1 MRKKI
6 RSILGICV
14 ALSLLA
20 GVAYAA
26 RTVYLNARIAK
37 MRNGKTSASA
47 EVDSVQYGQ
56 ALEVVA
62 EEGAF
67 LQVKSPSGK
76 VGWIAK
82 QWTGDAPSKGNETA
96 ARLGQAARQGSGGEA
111 SYTAGARGLSDESK
125 AFGESLD
132 AGVAVKAVERME
144 EVKVEP
150 AALDAFLQ
158 EGKLGEYQ
166 EVAK

>member
-1 MRKKI
+1 MKKKM
-6 RSILGICV
+6 RSIVSVVVVLMLV
-14 ALSLLA
+14 A

-37 MRNGKTSASA
+37 MRDGKTSASA
-47 EVDSVQYGQ
+47 EVDSVQFGQ

-82 QWTGDAPSKGNETA
+82 QWTGDAPSKTNETA

-125 AFGESLD
+125 TFGESLD
-132 AGVAVKAVERME
+132 AGLAVKAVERME
-144 EVKVEP
+144 QIVVEP
-150 AALDAFLQ
+150 AALEAFLL